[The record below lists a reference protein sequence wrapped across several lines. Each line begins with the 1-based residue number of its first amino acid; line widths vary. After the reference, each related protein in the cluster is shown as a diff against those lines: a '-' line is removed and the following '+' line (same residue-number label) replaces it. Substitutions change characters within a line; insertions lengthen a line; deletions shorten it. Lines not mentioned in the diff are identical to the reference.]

1 MLNYHHH
8 CQLEPLDNFNKDYHF
23 QYRQECQDKANLK
36 YLDQL
41 HLNIIYL
48 PPWLT
53 MSTWLCLP
61 LSMETAWHKDR
72 MTLKQRHQQ

>member
-48 PPWLT
+48 P
-53 MSTWLCLP
+53 SG
-61 LSMETAWHKDR
+61 SS
-72 MTLKQRHQQ
+72 